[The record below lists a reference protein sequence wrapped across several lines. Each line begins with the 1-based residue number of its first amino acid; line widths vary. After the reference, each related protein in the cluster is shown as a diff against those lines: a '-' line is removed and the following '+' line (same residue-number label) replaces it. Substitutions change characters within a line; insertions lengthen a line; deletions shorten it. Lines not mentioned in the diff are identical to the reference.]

1 MIVRISGMKLAGLYT
16 VKEIGMGK
24 EEIRKLQN
32 HFNNGIKE
40 GFQAKVYYQN
50 GDRVHLKGT
59 NVNGT
64 VIAVI
69 FKDDRKYPYLKINW
83 DSFNTNDSTVFE
95 KTQKKFYDPF
105 DVVKE
110 IKIKHKE
117 EKKKK
122 VYENFYLNEKNK

>member
-1 MIVRISGMKLAGLYT
+1 MK
-16 VKEIGMGK
+16 K

-40 GFQAKVYYQN
+40 GIQAKVHYQN

-59 NVNGT
+59 NVNGN

-69 FKDDRKYPYLKINW
+69 FKDDRSYPYLKIKW
-83 DSFNTNDSTVFE
+83 DNVPVEPENC
-95 KTQKKFYDPF
+95 KNFYDPF
-105 DVVKE
+105 DVTKE

-122 VYENFYLNEKNK
+122 VYENFYLNTIK